1 MKMVQILIKSILLP
15 VNSEVLVHLKN
26 IESPGLYNSTKLL
39 LVKIMF
45 FTSITNSNDLK
56 FKFYIYLKTYQYFN
70 LKTGVY
76 NLTILLFTAEQ
87 IHQ

>member
-1 MKMVQILIKSILLP
+1 
-15 VNSEVLVHLKN
+15 LKN

-39 LVKIMF
+39 VVKIMF
-45 FTSITNSNDLK
+45 FASTTNSDDLK

>member
-39 LVKIMF
+39 VIKNIFWEAQQTQM
-45 FTSITNSNDLK
+45 T
-56 FKFYIYLKTYQYFN
+56 
-70 LKTGVY
+70 
-76 NLTILLFTAEQ
+76 
-87 IHQ
+87 